1 MQNIYLLNIIKQN
14 KNKFSTS
21 DDSLV
26 DYFLQLKNDELV
38 NKTLADMANETEI
51 SQTTIYN
58 FVKKLG
64 FNGFQDFKIKLASNS
79 ISPTQ
84 PERLINYREIDPTD
98 SYIDVAKKTIHF
110 NQQSLE
116 NLVNFLDEK
125 TLQRIVHLLEKSQN
139 IYFFGQGGSSVIAL
153 DSYHKFL
160 RSKLNCHYVSDYHI
174 QLSICSKLTKKD
186 CVFLFSHSGDS
197 LETINLAK
205 ILQKN
210 NCPIICITGN
220 PVGKILKLST
230 ESVIAFSQEA
240 KYRTESLTS
249 RLLYQTV
256 MDILYTIIM
265 FKDEEENE
273 QVLKKIRRAISL
285 SKTSED

>member
-21 DDSLV
+21 EDSLV

-84 PERLINYREIDPTD
+84 PERLVNYREIDPTD

-125 TLQRIVHLLEKSQN
+125 TLQRIVRLLEKSQN

-160 RSKLNCHYVSDYHI
+160 RSKLNCHYVSDYYI

>member
-21 DDSLV
+21 EDSLV

-79 ISPTQ
+79 ISSTQ
-84 PERLINYREIDPTD
+84 PERLINYSEIDPSD

-125 TLQRIVHLLEKSQN
+125 TLQRIVRLLEKSQN

-230 ESVIAFSQEA
+230 ESVIAFSQES

>member
-14 KNKFSTS
+14 KHKFSTS
-21 DDSLV
+21 EDSLV

-79 ISPTQ
+79 ISSTQ
-84 PERLINYREIDPTD
+84 PERLINYREIDPSD

-125 TLQRIVHLLEKSQN
+125 TLQRIVRLLEKSQN

-256 MDILYTIIM
+256 MDILYTIII

>member
-14 KNKFSTS
+14 KNKFSS
-21 DDSLV
+21 SEDSLV

-79 ISPTQ
+79 ISSTQ
-84 PERLINYREIDPTD
+84 PERLINYSEIDPSD

-125 TLQRIVHLLEKSQN
+125 TLQRIVRLLEKSQN

>member
-21 DDSLV
+21 EDTLAE
-26 DYFLQLKNDELV
+26 YFLQLKNDELV
-38 NKTLADMANETEI
+38 NKTLADMASDTDI

-79 ISPTQ
+79 INPTQ
-84 PERLINYREIDPTD
+84 PERFVNYTEITPSD
-98 SYIDVAKKTIHF
+98 SYLEVAKKTIHF

-116 NLVNFLDEK
+116 LLINFLDEK
-125 TLQRIVHLLEKSQN
+125 TLHRIIRLLEKSKN
-139 IYFFGQGGSSVIAL
+139 IYFLGQGGSSVVAM

-160 RSKLNCHYVSDYHI
+160 RSKLNSHYVSDYHM
-174 QLSICSKLTKKD
+174 QLTICSKLTKDD

-205 ILQKN
+205 IAQKN
-210 NCPIICITGN
+210 HCPVICITGN
-220 PVGKILKLST
+220 PTGKILKLAT

-265 FKDEEENE
+265 FKNEEENE
-273 QVLKKIRRAISL
+273 KVLRRQRSALSL

>member
-21 DDSLV
+21 EDSLV

-84 PERLINYREIDPTD
+84 PERLVNYREIDPTD

-125 TLQRIVHLLEKSQN
+125 TLQRIVRLLEKSQN

-220 PVGKILKLST
+220 PVGKI
-230 ESVIAFSQEA
+230 F
-240 KYRTESLTS
+240 RN
-249 RLLYQTV
+249 LLEKV
-256 MDILYTIIM
+256 
-265 FKDEEENE
+265 
-273 QVLKKIRRAISL
+273 
-285 SKTSED
+285 

>member
-21 DDSLV
+21 EDTLV
-26 DYFLQLKNDELV
+26 EYFLQLKNDELV
-38 NKTLADMANETEI
+38 NKTLADMASDTDI

-79 ISPTQ
+79 INPTQ
-84 PERLINYREIDPTD
+84 PERFVNYTEITPSD
-98 SYIDVAKKTIHF
+98 SYLEVAKKTIHF

-116 NLVNFLDEK
+116 LLINFLDEK
-125 TLQRIVHLLEKSQN
+125 TLHRIIRLLEKSKN
-139 IYFFGQGGSSVIAL
+139 IYFLGQGGSSVVAM

-160 RSKLNCHYVSDYHI
+160 RSKLNSHYVSDYHM
-174 QLSICSKLTKKD
+174 QLTICSKLTKDD

-205 ILQKN
+205 IAQKN
-210 NCPIICITGN
+210 HCPVICITGN
-220 PVGKILKLST
+220 PTGKILKLAT

-273 QVLKKIRRAISL
+273 KVLRRQRSALSL

>member
-21 DDSLV
+21 EDSLV

-79 ISPTQ
+79 ISSTQ
-84 PERLINYREIDPTD
+84 PKRLINYREIDPSD

-125 TLQRIVHLLEKSQN
+125 TLQRIVRLLEKSQN

>member
-14 KNKFSTS
+14 KHKFSTS
-21 DDSLV
+21 EDSLV

-38 NKTLADMANETEI
+38 NKTLAEMANETEI

-64 FNGFQDFKIKLASNS
+64 FSGFQDFKIKLASNS
-79 ISPTQ
+79 ISSTQ
-84 PERLINYREIDPTD
+84 PERLINYREIDPSD

-125 TLQRIVHLLEKSQN
+125 TLQRIVRLLEKSQN

-256 MDILYTIIM
+256 MDIRYTIII

>member
-14 KNKFSTS
+14 KNKFSS
-21 DDSLV
+21 SEDSLV

-38 NKTLADMANETEI
+38 NKTLADMANETDI

-79 ISPTQ
+79 IIPTQ
-84 PERLINYREIDPTD
+84 PERFVNYTEIDPSD
-98 SYIDVAKKTIHF
+98 SYIEVA
-110 NQQSLE
+110 
-116 NLVNFLDEK
+116 NFLDEK
-125 TLQRIVHLLEKSQN
+125 TLHRIVRLLEKSHDV
-139 IYFFGQGGSSVIAL
+139 YFFGQGGSSVIAL

-160 RSKLNCHYVSDYHI
+160 RTKLNCHYVSDYHI
-174 QLSICSKLTKKD
+174 QLSICSKLSKKD

-210 NCPIICITGN
+210 GCPVICITGN
-220 PVGKILKLST
+220 PTGKILKLAT

-273 QVLKKIRRAISL
+273 KVLKRIRSAISL

>member
-14 KNKFSTS
+14 KNEFSTS
-21 DDSLV
+21 EDSLV

-51 SQTTIYN
+51 SQTTIFN

-79 ISPTQ
+79 IRSTQ
-84 PERLINYREIDPTD
+84 PERLINYREIDPSD

-116 NLVNFLDEK
+116 NLMNFLDEK

-139 IYFFGQGGSSVIAL
+139 IYFFGQGGSSIMAL

-160 RSKLNCHYVSDYHI
+160 RSKLNCHYVFDYHL
-174 QLSICSKLTKKD
+174 QLSICSKLSNKD

-197 LETINLAK
+197 VETINLAK
-205 ILQKN
+205 ISQKN

-285 SKTSED
+285 SKNSDD

>member
-1 MQNIYLLNIIKQN
+1 MQNIYLLNIIKRN

-21 DDSLV
+21 EDSLV

-125 TLQRIVHLLEKSQN
+125 TLPRLERLLEKRQN

>member
-1 MQNIYLLNIIKQN
+1 MQNIYLLNIIKRN

-21 DDSLV
+21 EDSLV

-125 TLQRIVHLLEKSQN
+125 TLQRIVRLLEKSQN

>member
-1 MQNIYLLNIIKQN
+1 MQNIYLLNIIKRN

-21 DDSLV
+21 EDSLV

-125 TLQRIVHLLEKSQN
+125 TLQRIVRLLEKSQN

-160 RSKLNCHYVSDYHI
+160 RSKLNCHYVSDYRI

>member
-21 DDSLV
+21 EDTLAE
-26 DYFLQLKNDELV
+26 YFLQLKNDELV
-38 NKTLADMANETEI
+38 NKTLADMASDTDI

-79 ISPTQ
+79 INPTQ
-84 PERLINYREIDPTD
+84 PERFVNYTEITPSD
-98 SYIDVAKKTIHF
+98 SYLEVAKKTIHF

-116 NLVNFLDEK
+116 LLINFLDEK
-125 TLQRIVHLLEKSQN
+125 TLHRIIRLLEKSKN
-139 IYFFGQGGSSVIAL
+139 IYFLGQGGSSVVAM

-160 RSKLNCHYVSDYHI
+160 RSKLNSHYVSDYHM
-174 QLSICSKLTKKD
+174 QLTICSKLTKDD

-205 ILQKN
+205 IAQKN
-210 NCPIICITGN
+210 HCPVICITGN
-220 PVGKILKLST
+220 PTGKILKLAT

-273 QVLKKIRRAISL
+273 KVLRRQRSALSL

>member
-21 DDSLV
+21 EDSLV

-84 PERLINYREIDPTD
+84 PERLVNYREIDPTD

-125 TLQRIVHLLEKSQN
+125 TLQRIVRLLEKSQN
-139 IYFFGQGGSSVIAL
+139 IYFFGQCGSSVIAL

>member
-21 DDSLV
+21 EDTLAE
-26 DYFLQLKNDELV
+26 YFLQLKNDELV
-38 NKTLADMANETEI
+38 NKTLADMASDTDI

-79 ISPTQ
+79 INPTQ
-84 PERLINYREIDPTD
+84 PERFVNYTEITPSD
-98 SYIDVAKKTIHF
+98 SYLEVAKKTIHF

-116 NLVNFLDEK
+116 HLINFLDEK
-125 TLQRIVHLLEKSQN
+125 TLHRIVRLLEESKN
-139 IYFFGQGGSSVIAL
+139 IYFLGQGGSSVVAM

-160 RSKLNCHYVSDYHI
+160 RSKLNSHYVSDYHM
-174 QLSICSKLTKKD
+174 QLTICSKLTKDD

-205 ILQKN
+205 IAQKN
-210 NCPIICITGN
+210 HCPVICITGN
-220 PVGKILKLST
+220 PTGKILKLAT

-273 QVLKKIRRAISL
+273 KVLRRQRSALSL

>member
-21 DDSLV
+21 EDSLV

-79 ISPTQ
+79 ISSTQ
-84 PERLINYREIDPTD
+84 PERLINYSEIDPSD

-125 TLQRIVHLLEKSQN
+125 TLQRIVRLLEKSQN

>member
-21 DDSLV
+21 EDSLV

-79 ISPTQ
+79 ISSTQ
-84 PERLINYREIDPTD
+84 PERLINYREIDPSD

-125 TLQRIVHLLEKSQN
+125 TLQRIVRLLEKSQN

>member
-21 DDSLV
+21 EDSLV

-84 PERLINYREIDPTD
+84 PERLVNYREIDPTD

-125 TLQRIVHLLEKSQN
+125 TLQRIVRLLEKSQN

>member
-14 KNKFSTS
+14 KNKFSS
-21 DDSLV
+21 SEDSLV

-38 NKTLADMANETEI
+38 NKTLADMANETDI

-79 ISPTQ
+79 IIPTQ
-84 PERLINYREIDPTD
+84 PERFVNYTEIDPSD
-98 SYIDVAKKTIHF
+98 SYIEVAKKTIHF

-116 NLVNFLDEK
+116 NLINFLDEK
-125 TLQRIVHLLEKSQN
+125 TLHRIVRLLEKSPDV
-139 IYFFGQGGSSVIAL
+139 YFFGQGGSSVIAL

-160 RSKLNCHYVSDYHI
+160 RTKLNCHYVSDYHI
-174 QLSICSKLTKKD
+174 QLSICSKLSKKD

-210 NCPIICITGN
+210 GCPVICITGN
-220 PVGKILKLST
+220 PTGKILKLAT

-273 QVLKKIRRAISL
+273 KVLKRIRSAISL

>member
-14 KNKFSTS
+14 KNKFSS
-21 DDSLV
+21 SEDSLV

-38 NKTLADMANETEI
+38 NKTLADMANETDI

-79 ISPTQ
+79 IIPTQ
-84 PERLINYREIDPTD
+84 PERFVNYTEIDPSD
-98 SYIDVAKKTIHF
+98 SYIEVAKKTIHF

-116 NLVNFLDEK
+116 NLINFLDEK
-125 TLQRIVHLLEKSQN
+125 TLHRIVRLLEKSPDV
-139 IYFFGQGGSSVIAL
+139 YFFGQGGSSVIAL

-160 RSKLNCHYVSDYHI
+160 RTKLNCHYVSDYHI
-174 QLSICSKLTKKD
+174 QLSICSKLSKKD

-210 NCPIICITGN
+210 GCPVICITGN
-220 PVGKILKLST
+220 PTGKILKLAI

-273 QVLKKIRRAISL
+273 KVLKRIRSAISL

>member
-21 DDSLV
+21 EDSLV

-51 SQTTIYN
+51 SHTTISN

-79 ISPTQ
+79 ISSTQ
-84 PERLINYREIDPTD
+84 PERLINYSEIDPSD

-125 TLQRIVHLLEKSQN
+125 TLQRIVRLLEKSQN

>member
-14 KNKFSTS
+14 KHKFSTS
-21 DDSLV
+21 EDSLV

-79 ISPTQ
+79 ISSTQ
-84 PERLINYREIDPTD
+84 PERLINYREIDPSD

-197 LETINLAK
+197 IETINLAK
-205 ILQKN
+205 VLQKN

-249 RLLYQTV
+249 RLPYQTV
-256 MDILYTIIM
+256 MHILYTIIM
-265 FKDEEENE
+265 FKDEEKNE

>member
-14 KNKFSTS
+14 KNKFSS
-21 DDSLV
+21 SEDSLV

-38 NKTLADMANETEI
+38 NKTLADMANETDI

-79 ISPTQ
+79 IIPTQ
-84 PERLINYREIDPTD
+84 PERFVNYTEIDPSD
-98 SYIDVAKKTIHF
+98 SYIEVAKKTIHF

-116 NLVNFLDEK
+116 NLINFLDET
-125 TLQRIVHLLEKSQN
+125 TLHRIVRLLEKSHDV
-139 IYFFGQGGSSVIAL
+139 YFFGQGGSSVIAL

-160 RSKLNCHYVSDYHI
+160 RTKLNCHYVSDYHI
-174 QLSICSKLTKKD
+174 QLSICSKLSKKD

-210 NCPIICITGN
+210 DCPVICITGN
-220 PVGKILKLST
+220 PTGKILKLAT

-265 FKDEEENE
+265 FKDEEEM
-273 QVLKKIRRAISL
+273 KRY
-285 SKTSED
+285 

>member
-21 DDSLV
+21 EDSLV

-84 PERLINYREIDPTD
+84 PERLVNYREIDPTD

-116 NLVNFLDEK
+116 K
-125 TLQRIVHLLEKSQN
+125 TLQRIVRLLEKSQN

>member
-1 MQNIYLLNIIKQN
+1 MQNIYLLNIIKKN
-14 KNKFSTS
+14 KHKFSTS
-21 DDSLV
+21 EDSLV

-64 FNGFQDFKIKLASNS
+64 FSGFQDFKIKLASNS
-79 ISPTQ
+79 ISSTQ
-84 PERLINYREIDPTD
+84 PERLINYREIDPSD

-125 TLQRIVHLLEKSQN
+125 TLQRIVRLLEKSQN

-256 MDILYTIIM
+256 MDILYTIII

>member
-14 KNKFSTS
+14 KHKFSTS
-21 DDSLV
+21 EDSLV

-64 FNGFQDFKIKLASNS
+64 FSGFQDFKIKLASNS
-79 ISPTQ
+79 ISSTQ
-84 PERLINYREIDPTD
+84 PERLINYREIDPSD

-125 TLQRIVHLLEKSQN
+125 TLQRIVRLLEKSQN

-256 MDILYTIIM
+256 MDILYTIII

>member
-21 DDSLV
+21 EDSLV

-84 PERLINYREIDPTD
+84 PERLVNYREIDPTD

-125 TLQRIVHLLEKSQN
+125 TLQRIVRLLEKSQN

-210 NCPIICITGN
+210 NCPLICITGN

>member
-21 DDSLV
+21 EDALV
-26 DYFLQLKNDELV
+26 EYFLQLKNDELV
-38 NKTLADMANETEI
+38 NKTLADMASDTDI

-79 ISPTQ
+79 INPTQ
-84 PERLINYREIDPTD
+84 PERFVNYTEITPSD
-98 SYIDVAKKTIHF
+98 SYLEVAKKTIHF

-116 NLVNFLDEK
+116 HLINFLDEK
-125 TLQRIVHLLEKSQN
+125 TLHRIVRLLEKSKN
-139 IYFFGQGGSSVIAL
+139 IYFLGQGGSSVVAM

-160 RSKLNCHYVSDYHI
+160 RSKLNSHYVSDYHM
-174 QLSICSKLTKKD
+174 QLTICSKLTKDD

-210 NCPIICITGN
+210 HCPVICITGN
-220 PVGKILKLST
+220 PTGKILKLAT

-273 QVLKKIRRAISL
+273 KVLRKQRSALSL

>member
-14 KNKFSTS
+14 KHKFSTS
-21 DDSLV
+21 EDSLV

-64 FNGFQDFKIKLASNS
+64 FNGFQYFKIKLASNS
-79 ISPTQ
+79 ISSTQ
-84 PERLINYREIDPTD
+84 PERLINYREIDPSD

-125 TLQRIVHLLEKSQN
+125 TLQRIVRLLEKSQN

-256 MDILYTIIM
+256 MDILYTIII

>member
-21 DDSLV
+21 EDSLV

-79 ISPTQ
+79 ISSTK
-84 PERLINYREIDPTD
+84 PERLINYREIDPSD

-125 TLQRIVHLLEKSQN
+125 TLQRIVRLLEKSQN

>member
-21 DDSLV
+21 EDTLV
-26 DYFLQLKNDELV
+26 EYFLQLKNDELV
-38 NKTLADMANETEI
+38 NKTLADMASDTDI

-79 ISPTQ
+79 INPTQ
-84 PERLINYREIDPTD
+84 PERFVNYTEITPSD
-98 SYIDVAKKTIHF
+98 SYLEVAKKTIHF

-116 NLVNFLDEK
+116 NLINFLDEK
-125 TLQRIVHLLEKSQN
+125 TLHRIVRLLEKSKN
-139 IYFFGQGGSSVIAL
+139 IYFLGQGGSSVVAM

-160 RSKLNCHYVSDYHI
+160 RSKLNSHYVSDYHM
-174 QLSICSKLTKKD
+174 QLTICSKLTKDD

-205 ILQKN
+205 IAQKN
-210 NCPIICITGN
+210 HCPVICITGN
-220 PVGKILKLST
+220 PTGKILKLAT

-273 QVLKKIRRAISL
+273 KVLRRQRSALSL

>member
-14 KNKFSTS
+14 KHKFSTS
-21 DDSLV
+21 EDSLV

-64 FNGFQDFKIKLASNS
+64 FSGFQDFKIKLASNS
-79 ISPTQ
+79 ISSTQ
-84 PERLINYREIDPTD
+84 PEQLINYREIDPSD

-125 TLQRIVHLLEKSQN
+125 TLQRIVRLLEKSQN

-256 MDILYTIIM
+256 MDILYTIII

>member
-21 DDSLV
+21 EDSLV

-79 ISPTQ
+79 ISSTQ
-84 PERLINYREIDPTD
+84 PERLINYREIDPSD

-125 TLQRIVHLLEKSQN
+125 TLQHIVRLLEKSQN

>member
-21 DDSLV
+21 EDTLV
-26 DYFLQLKNDELV
+26 EYFLQLKNDELV
-38 NKTLADMANETEI
+38 NKTLADMASDTDI

-79 ISPTQ
+79 INPTQ
-84 PERLINYREIDPTD
+84 PERFVNYTEITPSD
-98 SYIDVAKKTIHF
+98 SYLEVAKKTIHF

-116 NLVNFLDEK
+116 HLINFLDEK
-125 TLQRIVHLLEKSQN
+125 TLHRIVRLLEKSKN
-139 IYFFGQGGSSVIAL
+139 IYFLGQGSSSVVAM

-160 RSKLNCHYVSDYHI
+160 RSKLNSHYVSDYHM
-174 QLSICSKLTKKD
+174 QLTICSKLTKDD

-205 ILQKN
+205 IAQKN
-210 NCPIICITGN
+210 HCPVICITGN
-220 PVGKILKLST
+220 PTGKILKLAT

-273 QVLKKIRRAISL
+273 KVLRRQRSALSL